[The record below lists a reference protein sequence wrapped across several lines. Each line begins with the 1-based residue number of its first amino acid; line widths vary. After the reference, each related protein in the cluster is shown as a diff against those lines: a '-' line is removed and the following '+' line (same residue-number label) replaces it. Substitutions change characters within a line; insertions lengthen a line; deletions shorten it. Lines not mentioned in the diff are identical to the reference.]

1 MQNVLT
7 GRSVYMRIRALGD
20 GDGGNIALIK
30 LSPEIWSMDRND
42 LNLCNY
48 ANAYLLNYLSDDLII
63 LMF

>member
-7 GRSVYMRIRALGD
+7 GRSVYMRIRVLGD
-20 GDGGNIALIK
+20 GDGGNIALVK
-30 LSPEIWSMDRND
+30 LSPEIWSMGRND

-48 ANAYLLNYLSDDLII
+48 ANAYLLNYLSYDLIV